1 LFNPG
6 GALLVPA
13 VRKAAC
19 GNAFDGAATGAARE
33 SRGVWISIASGTVP
47 RFNDG
52 MKKAKSSTHRT
63 DQSHKLEQ
71 MDYRPWKAR
80 CAALLERQGIFSGV
94 VRERQWRQLFAT
106 GVTAE
111 QAVERAQMHYNNGRG
126 ALWGGAGARRRR
138 DRNEFCPSAFWPKQP
153 P

>member
-1 LFNPG
+1 
-6 GALLVPA
+6 
-13 VRKAAC
+13 
-19 GNAFDGAATGAARE
+19 
-33 SRGVWISIASGTVP
+33 
-47 RFNDG
+47 

-126 ALWGGAGARRRR
+126 ALWGVQVRGVDEIGTSSAPVRFGPNSHREERPWKIKKKAQPRGWARGSSSCA
-138 DRNEFCPSAFWPKQP
+138 ETVPSYLPRGKHRVSCVENSSVV
-153 P
+153 